1 MIKSSRAFDA
11 NERVAEYRKSV
22 AVVQENLLL
31 FKGFLGPTI
40 KERPGIESVGARS
53 ARAAGVIV
61 DALGKFRCPPGTTN
75 ANQFTDRSMSNCL
88 IPSAEAIAKDAASLA
103 GKMIDGAKVI
113 FKNRNVR
120 NGAKAA
126 AVVALQTLDYLQVD
140 GSGALTDSTLMGL
153 MLFRTG
159 GSELLDFATDS
170 LHKRG
175 KISDKRKEQ
184 LDKIASK
191 LKADGIAD
199 ARNFVAVS
207 LKRRKDKKE
216 KKKAKIEDDKL
227 VAELRSM
234 DVGKPDSDKPD
245 IDTPKKAP
253 TKAKTVEE
261 GIQRILAG
269 EDVEMEDI
277 QGAHTLVK
285 KLGEMAQSAKESGG
299 KKVEFDL
306 CRISVPNT
314 NLFCAGNKGI
324 DRAEMPQ
331 AKGNVVEGSEAEKV
345 LAIQNKARV
354 DAGLDPTEEVDG
366 TESFLKYLESQ
377 GIVNLEPKRVRSDK
391 LKATQSNM
399 RGEQV
404 GGMMNSEK
412 DFSAEPIFVSRDG
425 YVVDG
430 HHRWAATVGKD
441 LENGIL
447 GDEHQMNVIVL
458 DAPISQILR
467 HANKWTDEFGIKR
480 KTVSK

>member
-40 KERPGIESVGARS
+40 KDRPDLDSVGTRA

-61 DALGKFRCPPGTTN
+61 DALGKLRCPPGTPN
-75 ANQFTDRSMSNCL
+75 ANQFTDMQMSNCL
-88 IPSAEAIAKDAASLA
+88 IPSAETAAKEVASLA
-103 GKMIDGAKVI
+103 GKMIDGAKGI
-113 FKNRNVR
+113 LKNKNVR
-120 NGAKAA
+120 NGAKATA
-126 AVVALQTLDYLQVD
+126 LLALQALDYMHAD
-140 GSGALTDSTLMGL
+140 GSGSLTDSTLMS
-153 MLFRTG
+153 MLLLRSG
-159 GSELLDFATDS
+159 GAQVLEFATDS
-170 LHKRG
+170 LRRRG
-175 KISDKRKEQ
+175 KISDRRKEQ
-184 LDKIASK
+184 LDAIASK
-191 LKADGIAD
+191 LEKDATID
-199 ARNFVAVS
+199 ARNFVLAN

-216 KKKAKIEDDKL
+216 KQKEIDDDL

-245 IDTPKKAP
+245 ADTPNKAP
-253 TKAKTVEE
+253 TKAKTVAE

-277 QGAHTLVK
+277 QGAHTLVT
-285 KLGEMAQSAKESGG
+285 KLGEMAQAAKESGG

-331 AKGNVVEGSEAEKV
+331 AKGDVVEGSEAEKV
-345 LAIQNKARV
+345 LAIQNAARV
-354 DAGLDPTEEVDG
+354 AKGLEPTNEVDG
-366 TESFLKYLESQ
+366 TESFLKYLEGQ
-377 GIVNLEPKRVRSDK
+377 GIANLDPKRVQSDK

-404 GGMMNSEK
+404 GGMMLSGK

-430 HHRWAATVGKD
+430 HHRWAATVGRD

-447 GDEHQMNVIVL
+447 GDEHQMNITVL

-467 HANKWTDEFGIKR
+467 HANNWTDEFGIKR